1 MCDSYTLS
9 VLESVVN
16 DFVDHFVMFT
26 AFDVTKAAVSK
37 GVVAKHYELKNDI
50 HKLASNT
57 NYTRTAIDINGN
69 EAFLYHPVGA
79 DISVYVKKVNSNP
92 YAANTTT
99 NSKPQASITQVP
111 QTDPITSLVN
121 TFLDVFKS
129 FDKLAPAQAK
139 VAASIPPKSPAKTNS
154 ITSSPP
160 PSTVTIVNSN
170 GTLKPY
176 TAVKVSSD
184 KRGRVWIPK
193 VLIKSL
199 GLAPKDKVKAKV
211 EGGQVR
217 VGKNVNS
224 NTVYTVDKSGNVAVS
239 QSLLQQA
246 GLSSKPS
253 LSVGVGVGDTV
264 TIS

>member
-9 VLESVVN
+9 VLKSIVD

-26 AFDVTKAAVSK
+26 AFDVTKAAISK

-57 NYTRTAIDINGN
+57 NYVRTAIDINGN
-69 EAFLYHPVGA
+69 EAFLYHPSGA
-79 DISVYVKKVNSNP
+79 DISVYVKKVNNNP
-92 YAANTTT
+92 YAANTTA

-111 QTDPITSLVN
+111 QTDPLTSLVD
-121 TFLDVFKS
+121 TFLNIFKP
-129 FDKLAPAQAK
+129 FDNLTATPQ
-139 VAASIPPKSPAKTNS
+139 KTN
-154 ITSSPP
+154 INLPKNTGKTNPP

-170 GTLKPY
+170 GSLKPY
-176 TAVKVSSD
+176 VAVKVSSD

-211 EGGQVR
+211 EGGQVK

-239 QSLLQQA
+239 QTLLQQA
-246 GLSSKPS
+246 GLSSKSS